1 MTVATTDNAVAR
13 RAEAVGSVEQARPN
27 LAQMIER
34 MRPEIARALPKHMDA
49 DRMARIALTLLRQ
62 TPKLG
67 ECTPESFLG
76 ALMTCSQLGMEPGP
90 TQEAYIIPR
99 WNKEADN
106 GTDPGSGKQRPKGAM
121 EASFQLGYQ
130 GMVKLFWQHPLAAM
144 IDAQAVHKEDAFDF
158 ELGTN
163 AHLFHRP
170 AKQDRGNVV
179 CWYSIVKLTN
189 GGMAFRVMYPAEVER
204 HRQHSQAPNSPAWK
218 SSYDEMA
225 KKTCIRAMF
234 KLLPKSAEIARA
246 LAHDE
251 TIRTDAAMDAIDA
264 PQIEAVPDR
273 PMLSEAD
280 ADAER
285 DRLWA
290 LIAEN
295 APDDW
300 DHARI
305 EKEFEG
311 GFGLPMAQATIE
323 QLDSLLARV
332 RSLSGAQ

>member
-1 MTVATTDNAVAR
+1 MTIATTDSAVAR
-13 RAEAVGSVEQARPN
+13 RAEAVGAIEQVRPT
-27 LAQMIER
+27 LSQMIDR

-62 TPKLG
+62 TPKLND
-67 ECTPESFLG
+67 CTPESFLG

-99 WNKEADN
+99 WNKDADN
-106 GTDPGSGKQRPKGAM
+106 GLGANGKPLPKGAM

-144 IDAQAVHKEDAFDF
+144 IDAQAVHANDEFEF

-170 AKQDRGNVV
+170 AKRERGNVV
-179 CWYSIVKLTN
+179 CWYSIAKLTN
-189 GGMAFRVMYPAEVER
+189 GGLAFRVMYPAEVEQ
-204 HRQHSQAPNSPAWK
+204 HRARSQAPNSPAWK

-234 KLLPKSAEIARA
+234 KLLPKSAEIAQA

-251 TIRTDAAMDAIDA
+251 TIRTDSALDAIDA
-264 PQIEAVPDR
+264 PQLESIPDR

-280 ADAER
+280 AEAER

-290 LIAEN
+290 LIQEN

-300 DHARI
+300 DHERI
-305 EKEFEG
+305 EKEFEA
-311 GFGLPMAQATIE
+311 GFGAQMAQATVE

-332 RSLSGAQ
+332 RSLRGAS

>member
-1 MTVATTDNAVAR
+1 MTVATTNAAVERRANAVGVS
-13 RAEAVGSVEQARPN
+13 ESARPT
-27 LAQMIER
+27 LAQMVEG
-34 MRPEIARALPKHMDA
+34 MRPQIARALPKHMDA

-62 TPKLG
+62 TPKLN

-99 WNKEADN
+99 WNKDADN
-106 GTDPGSGKQRPKGAM
+106 GKDANGKERPKGAM

-144 IDAQAVHKEDAFDF
+144 IDAQTVHENDEFEF
-158 ELGTN
+158 ELGSN

-170 AKQDRGNVV
+170 SREERGDVL
-179 CWYSIVKLTN
+179 CWYSIARLAN
-189 GGMAFRVMYPAEVER
+189 GGMAFRVMYPAEVEKR
-204 HRQHSQAPNSPAWK
+204 RLRSQAPNSPAWK
-218 SSYDEMA
+218 GSYDEMA
-225 KKTCIRAMF
+225 KKSCIRSMY
-234 KLLPKSAEIARA
+234 KLLPKSTEIARA

-251 TIRTDAAMDAIDA
+251 TVRVDATLDAIDA
-264 PQIEAVPDR
+264 PVIESVPDR
-273 PMLSEAD
+273 PMLSQAD

-290 LIAEN
+290 LIADN
-295 APDDW
+295 APDGW

-305 EKEFEG
+305 EKEFES
-311 GFGLPMAQATIE
+311 GFGVPMAQASIE
-323 QLDSLLARV
+323 QLDNLLARV
-332 RSLSGAQ
+332 RALGGAS